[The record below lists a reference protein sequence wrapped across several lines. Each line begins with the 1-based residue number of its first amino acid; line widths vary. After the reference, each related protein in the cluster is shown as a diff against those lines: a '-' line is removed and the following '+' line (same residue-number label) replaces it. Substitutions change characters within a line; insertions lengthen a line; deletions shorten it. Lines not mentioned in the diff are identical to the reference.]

1 MITDGAASLQQLH
14 LLSFLC
20 IFSHFPVLCDVKST
34 NVMLSFSG
42 TVESRY
48 TFGQRTE
55 IKVVVRAN
63 SVNNKMKQVNI
74 GNELPEHLLCL
85 RAEWNEFIE
94 KYGELGARDMIV
106 QSICP
111 DVHGMYLAKLAVALA
126 ICSGSSSAVSGM
138 RNHSHVLLIG
148 DPGLA
153 KSRLLKF
160 ASAVSTRCS
169 FATGSGVSSA
179 GLTAAAIQVN

>member
-1 MITDGAASLQQLH
+1 MKLSISIKK
-14 LLSFLC
+14 LLISF
-20 IFSHFPVLCDVKST
+20 D
-34 NVMLSFSG
+34 SG

-48 TFGQRTE
+48 TFGKTLE
-55 IKVVVRAN
+55 IKVVIRAN
-63 SVNNKMKQVNI
+63 SITNEMKQFNI
-74 GNELPEHLLCL
+74 GSELPEHLICL
-85 RAEWNEFIE
+85 RAEWNEFTE
-94 KYGELGARDMIV
+94 KFGELGARDIII

-126 ICSGSSSAVSGM
+126 ICSGYDTSSTVSGV

-160 ASAVSTRCS
+160 ASLVATRSS
-169 FATGSGVSSA
+169 FITGSGCSSA
-179 GLTAAAIQVN
+179 GLTAAAVQVRDSARVALKYFR